1 MTDRVPFTPVSDVPG
16 LSNFEGEVVT
26 RYVSNEAT
34 DWLTRL
40 DNALKAQSTDLL
52 YRQRNRVYRIDDPL
66 NPGEAICVKAFKTP
80 DPVRSAYYRRTG
92 SKARRAHQY
101 SRHLYEHGAAVTE
114 PLGYLE
120 RWEGNRLVESYLFTR
135 YLANS
140 TDLYSEMTYLLRERP
155 FAADYVRLLR
165 VCAVAV
171 RGMHDSGFIHGD
183 LGPQNLLLTREGDA
197 DWANPTFIDLN
208 RGKLQ
213 PNPTLKQ
220 RARDLE
226 RMKIPSH
233 FLQIF
238 RHIYW
243 NDSPIPAEFE
253 RWANRYRAR
262 FRAHQRSR
270 KLRHPIRTLK
280 QWLKPPPA
288 DLKKAVSTGQ
298 PSERD
303 VWLWDEHSA
312 QPSVMLNSKDRKQ
325 WRNRKDTWTLLLA
338 NLRQLKSIRKHYKQR
353 KATAYTTPVRPG
365 NRLGVCVEVD
375 ATFEAQLKQLQQTPG
390 IPVFVRVYYHLG
402 EQRLPRV
409 YAAINALADAGHEV
423 SIGLV
428 QSRQALLNPEG
439 WNNFVQATVNTLA
452 KRLHCV
458 EVGHAVNRVKWG
470 LWTLADINALQAP
483 VAALK
488 QQHPHLTFLGPAVND
503 FEFQYYPPLLDATP
517 TAFDAVSCHL
527 YVDRRGAP
535 ENYQGRFSTLE
546 KCLYGQA
553 IADTY
558 HKQGFYIT
566 EVNWPLKNTGLYSP
580 VAGAYQH
587 HESVENALHVS
598 EADSAAYMVRYA
610 LIALCSGTTE
620 RIWWWRLAHP
630 GFGLIDTLNGWR
642 ERPGWPALVQF
653 HQAMSDETF
662 RGREEKDGAIW
673 WHFDRVSLVYS
684 LSGSQVTLSDD
695 ITQVTD
701 LSGKTQAVKPGD
713 KIDLNGNP
721 VYLHKGS
728 AK

>member
-1 MTDRVPFTPVSDVPG
+1 MIDRVTFTPVSDIPG
-16 LSNFEGEVVT
+16 LVPYEGEIVT
-26 RYVSNEAT
+26 RYVSEGAT
-34 DWLTRL
+34 QWLTL
-40 DNALKAQSTDLL
+40 LQDALRAQSTDLL

-66 NPGEAICVKAFKTP
+66 DPGKAICVKAFKTP
-80 DPVRSAYYRRTG
+80 DPLRSAYYRRTG

-101 SRHLYEHGAAVTE
+101 SRHLHEHGAAVTE

-135 YLANS
+135 YLADS
-140 TDLYSEMTYLLRERP
+140 TDLYSEMTYLLLNRP
-155 FAADYVRLLR
+155 YAADYIKLLR

-171 RGMHDSGFIHGD
+171 RDMHDSGFIHGD
-183 LGPQNLLLTREGDA
+183 LGPQNLLLTRESAA

-208 RGKLQ
+208 RGRLQ

-243 NDSPIPAEFE
+243 NDGPIPAEFE
-253 RWANRYRAR
+253 RWANHYRAR

-280 QWLKPPPA
+280 QWLKPAQA

-303 VWLWDEHSA
+303 VWLWDEYSA

-325 WRNRKDTWTLLLA
+325 WRNRRDVWTLLIA
-338 NLRQLKSIRKHYKQR
+338 NLRQARSIRKHYRQR
-353 KATAYTTPVRPG
+353 KANAYQQPVNPG
-365 NRLGVCVEVD
+365 NRLGVWVD
-375 ATFEAQLKQLQQTPG
+375 VDDQFNAQLASLAQTPG
-390 IPVFVRVYYHLG
+390 IPVMVRVYFHLG
-402 EQRLPRV
+402 DDHLIQVQSAVR
-409 YAAINALADAGHEV
+409 ALSKVGHEV
-423 SIGLV
+423 SIGLI
-428 QSRQALLNPEG
+428 QSRQALLNPQR
-439 WNNFVQATVNTLA
+439 WHNFVTTAINSMA
-452 KRLHCV
+452 EHLHCV
-458 EVGHAVNRVKWG
+458 EVGHAINRVKWG
-470 LWTLADINALQAP
+470 LWTLEEMTALQAP

-488 QQHPHLTFLGPAVND
+488 QKHPHLTFLGPAVND
-503 FEFQYYPPLLDATP
+503 FEFQYYPPLLDACPATY
-517 TAFDAVSCHL
+517 DALSCHL

-535 ENYQGRFSTLE
+535 ENKQGHFSTLE

-558 HKQGFYIT
+558 GKAGFYIT
-566 EVNWPLKNTGLYSP
+566 EVNWPIKNTGLYSP

-587 HESVENALHVS
+587 SGSVENSLHVS
-598 EADSAAYMVRYA
+598 ELDSAAYMIRYA
-610 LIALCSGTTE
+610 LISLCSGTTE

-642 ERPGWPALVQF
+642 ERPGWAALVQF
-653 HQAMSDETF
+653 HNTLRGETF
-662 RGREEKDGAIW
+662 VNREERDGAVW
-673 WHFDRVSLVYS
+673 WHFERTSLVYS
-684 LSGSQVTLSDD
+684 LGSANIKPDD
-695 ITQVTD
+695 NIEQITDMTGRPIQYAA
-701 LSGKTQAVKPGD
+701 GKTISVD
-713 KIDLNGNP
+713 GNP
-721 VYLHKGS
+721 LYLMK
-728 AK
+728 K